1 VDALVPMAGE
11 KYDKVLL
18 CHTSFSQTVRY
29 GEQMV
34 ISHEY
39 KNKSSGILPEGQG
52 KSLPLIKDAKV
63 DYTAGSFGKLTTS
76 YL

>member
-18 CHTSFSQTVRY
+18 RHTSQTVRY

-34 ISHEY
+34 I
-39 KNKSSGILPEGQG
+39 
-52 KSLPLIKDAKV
+52 
-63 DYTAGSFGKLTTS
+63 
-76 YL
+76 